1 MKVIG
6 LVFAFIAL
14 VTGLIAAYFWS
25 RASMVP
31 IVPTWKIE
39 PGESDAS
46 QQGWQVRRIEQIG
59 CALDSGFRCS
69 RSNWHFHFGFCV
81 SVSAMTQ
88 RNFDKENLNLFQD
101 WHGNSASIQCPV
113 CGKVYIAS
121 MSIGK
126 GFRKCPKC
134 GKSSIQVT
142 QEKVIVTSS
151 E

>member
-46 QQGWQVRRIEQIG
+46 KQGWQVG
-59 CALDSGFRCS
+59 TMMAF
-69 RSNWHFHFGFCV
+69 
-81 SVSAMTQ
+81 
-88 RNFDKENLNLFQD
+88 
-101 WHGNSASIQCPV
+101 
-113 CGKVYIAS
+113 
-121 MSIGK
+121 
-126 GFRKCPKC
+126 
-134 GKSSIQVT
+134 GKSGELNKLAARWTAASVALGAIGT
-142 QEKVIVTSS
+142 FILAFA
-151 E
+151 

>member
-46 QQGWQVRRIEQIG
+46 QQGWQVG
-59 CALDSGFRCS
+59 TMMAF
-69 RSNWHFHFGFCV
+69 
-81 SVSAMTQ
+81 
-88 RNFDKENLNLFQD
+88 
-101 WHGNSASIQCPV
+101 
-113 CGKVYIAS
+113 
-121 MSIGK
+121 
-126 GFRKCPKC
+126 
-134 GKSSIQVT
+134 GKSGELNKLAARWTAASVALGAIGT
-142 QEKVIVTSS
+142 FILAFA
-151 E
+151 

>member
-46 QQGWQVRRIEQIG
+46 QQGWQVGTMMAFSKSGELNKLAARWTAASVALGAIG
-59 CALDSGFRCS
+59 TFILAF
-69 RSNWHFHFGFCV
+69 
-81 SVSAMTQ
+81 A
-88 RNFDKENLNLFQD
+88 
-101 WHGNSASIQCPV
+101 
-113 CGKVYIAS
+113 
-121 MSIGK
+121 
-126 GFRKCPKC
+126 
-134 GKSSIQVT
+134 
-142 QEKVIVTSS
+142 
-151 E
+151 